1 MRGPKKVPMTQVR
14 PNGRVQS
21 RVSEAVAA
29 DIRQR
34 ILRGTY
40 PAGPL
45 PKQDDLIEQYGV
57 SGPSLREALR
67 ILEAEGLITVRRG
80 KFGGAFIHPPSWSS
94 AAYALGLSMQGQGV
108 RVHDL
113 AAAIRDLEP
122 RCAASCAGRADR
134 AETVVPALEANIADA
149 ETVVGDGANF
159 TAVAR
164 AFHDVF
170 VDFAENQT
178 LRLVVRSLVAVWTI
192 QEQAWAEAME
202 GEGSYPAVERQLA
215 ALDAHRAIARLV
227 AQGET
232 TKVAR
237 VAAEHLDATQPR
249 VLNFC
254 GDRIVDASSQAAVR
268 GFRGLGVPHRSE

>member
-1 MRGPKKVPMTQVR
+1 MTQVR
-14 PNGRVQS
+14 FTSVVQS

-45 PKQDDLIEQYGV
+45 PKQDDLIDEYGV

-113 AAAIRDLEP
+113 AGAIRDLEP
-122 RCAASCAGRADR
+122 RCAESCASRADR
-134 AETVVPALEANIADA
+134 LETVVPALEANIADSEVA
-149 ETVVGDGANF
+149 VGDGAHF
-159 TAVAR
+159 TAVSR
-164 AFHDVF
+164 TFHDVF

-192 QEQAWAEAME
+192 QEQAWADAME
-202 GEGSYPAVERQLA
+202 GEGSYPDVEQQRAV
-215 ALDAHRAIARLV
+215 LDAHRAISHLV
-227 AQGET
+227 ARGDSNKVG
-232 TKVAR
+232 KVAT
-237 VAAEHLDATQPR
+237 EHLAATQPR
-249 VLNFC
+249 VLQFC
-254 GDRIVDASSQAAVR
+254 GDRIVDASSEAAVR
-268 GFRGLGVPHRSE
+268 GFRGLGVPETSD

>member
-1 MRGPKKVPMTQVR
+1 MSLSR
-14 PNGRVQS
+14 PAGRVQS
-21 RVSEAVAA
+21 RISESVAA

-45 PKQDDLIEQYGV
+45 PKQDDLIDEYGV

-113 AAAIRDLEP
+113 AAAIHDLEP
-122 RCAASCAGRADR
+122 RCAESCATREDR
-134 AETVVPALEANIADA
+134 RETVVPALEANIADS
-149 ETVVGDGANF
+149 EKVVGDGAHF
-159 TAVAR
+159 TAVSR
-164 AFHDVF
+164 TFHDIF

-192 QEQAWAEAME
+192 QEQAWAVAME
-202 GEGSYPAVERQLA
+202 GEGHYPSAEQQLA
-215 ALDAHRAIARLV
+215 VLEAHRAITHLV
-227 AQGET
+227 ARGDRN
-232 TKVAR
+232 KVGR
-237 VAAEHLDATQPR
+237 IAAEHLAATQPR
-249 VLNFC
+249 VLQFC
-254 GDRIVDASSQAAVR
+254 GDRIVDASSEAAVR
-268 GFRGLGVPHRSE
+268 GFRGLGSPLRSE

>member
-1 MRGPKKVPMTQVR
+1 MSLAKPTS
-14 PNGRVQS
+14 RVQS
-21 RVSEAVAA
+21 RISEAVAA

-40 PAGPL
+40 PEGPL
-45 PKQDDLIEQYGV
+45 PKQDDLIDEYGV

-122 RCAASCAGRADR
+122 RCAESCAMRDDR
-134 AETVVPALEANIADA
+134 RETVVPALEANIADS
-149 ETVVGDGANF
+149 EKVVGDGAHF
-159 TAVAR
+159 TAVSR
-164 AFHDVF
+164 KFHDVF

-192 QEQAWAEAME
+192 QEQAWADAMV
-202 GEGSYPAVERQLA
+202 GEGHYPVVEQQHAVLE
-215 ALDAHRAIARLV
+215 AHRAIAHLV
-227 AQGET
+227 ARGDKNKVV
-232 TKVAR
+232 KVAT
-237 VAAEHLDATQPR
+237 EHLAATQPR
-249 VLNFC
+249 VLQFC
-254 GDRIVDASSQAAVR
+254 GDRIVDASSETAVR
-268 GFRGLGVPHRSE
+268 GFRGLGVPRRSE